1 MSPLTLNR
9 ITIFGTGTIALVVFG
24 ALCIR
29 HTVPAIEADLTLK
42 AEKALRGARLGW
54 AEVELDGRD
63 MTLRGIAP
71 DGAAIGRAMEI
82 ADVYGVRRV
91 SSRLSTI
98 DDYVSADLPP
108 PGSAAPPSQPEPAP
122 VRYRTRFSVNED
134 GLVIAGSAP
143 DDDSRRRVVR
153 AAQDLFGVVA
163 VEARLVVDTNG
174 APADWET
181 AAMTAL
187 GIADRLA
194 IGEVALTGPTLSVTG
209 LTGSDAAEAAIAD
222 LLATELPPGFTS
234 TSETGSRSE
243 LESVLRTAPE
253 LAARLRRQDQQR
265 PDGAIRSV
273 SSLERG
279 QCEARFRDVLDQRR
293 VLFSTA
299 SADLTTDSERL
310 LDELADVLRL
320 CPRAR
325 ITIEGHTD
333 DQGLLEN
340 NLALSQRRAEA
351 VMQYLVARGISLSRL
366 SARGY
371 GEERPLVENRTADD
385 RAINRRI
392 EFLFEPAG

>member
-163 VEARLVVDTNG
+163 VEARLVVDANG